1 MILLIFYITFF
12 ITCQHAQGQT
22 QQQIDKA
29 SVQVSFFTREV
40 AVTKLTFLVY
50 DVDECPLALAGFKVD
65 SSLTGYSYPGFW
77 ENVGNGW
84 LFTYEDT
91 IPFVNVTGEFPN
103 DRYEFQLYL
112 LTNLTVAF
120 ERVISRDV
128 VFPISPN
135 YLSIASGRE
144 VTGSD
149 EIADF
154 ALHTENL
161 THAYRIDVLIG
172 HPEGFGEAVSLFVS
186 YLPIGF
192 FLLGLFLILVL
203 MKDWFGY
210 TNERFPST
218 LFISSV
224 VSIIIFL
231 PMYWFSI
238 RQFQSP
244 LSYTP
249 FDTTVFQLTVLYL
262 AILGVALVLRLGG
275 GRVREWIRNLAQSPH
290 SKELPPSEEGAFPNQ
305 GAERLDRAFD
315 LILLLIG
322 IISAATLQYAATL
335 GDMAFTRFTMRYAF
349 IPIIPLVLFW
359 LANQLTS
366 NPNLRAF
373 IRIFVWFFGV
383 FALFNIIFFFL
394 LLSFF
399 EQLMSSMLPVLIT
412 SVALYGLAFI
422 LGRQVE
428 TTYGYRRRELKWI
441 GVAAY
446 SLAIIVTIIS
456 TILAQI
462 S

>member
-1 MILLIFYITFF
+1 MALLTFYITFF

-50 DVDECPLALAGFKVD
+50 DVDKCPLALAGYKVGN
-65 SSLTGYSYPGFW
+65 SLTGYSYPGFW
-77 ENVGNGW
+77 ENIGNGW

-144 VTGSD
+144 VTDSD
-149 EIADF
+149 DLADF

-161 THAYRIDVLIG
+161 THAYRIDVSVG

-192 FLLGLFLILVL
+192 FLLGLLLILIL

-210 TNERFPST
+210 TDERFPST

-244 LSYTP
+244 LSHTP
-249 FDTTVFQLTVLYL
+249 FDTTIFWLTVLYL
-262 AILGVALVLRLGG
+262 AILGVASWLRLC
-275 GRVREWIRNLAQSPH
+275 GRRMRESIRN
-290 SKELPPSEEGAFPNQ
+290 F
-305 GAERLDRAFD
+305 
-315 LILLLIG
+315 
-322 IISAATLQYAATL
+322 
-335 GDMAFTRFTMRYAF
+335 
-349 IPIIPLVLFW
+349 
-359 LANQLTS
+359 
-366 NPNLRAF
+366 
-373 IRIFVWFFGV
+373 
-383 FALFNIIFFFL
+383 
-394 LLSFF
+394 
-399 EQLMSSMLPVLIT
+399 MLKN
-412 SVALYGLAFI
+412 
-422 LGRQVE
+422 R
-428 TTYGYRRRELKWI
+428 
-441 GVAAY
+441 
-446 SLAIIVTIIS
+446 
-456 TILAQI
+456 
-462 S
+462 